1 MRALR
6 FVVAASSCLVALAAG
21 WTSSHAGEWVYRSPV
36 PGSRF
41 VSPGNTVVLRAAAPL
56 DPGSASAGVI
66 RVVGVG
72 SGVLD
77 GTTTLAR
84 DGRTLVFTP
93 ARRFAPG
100 ERVEVVATGIR
111 TRAGAP
117 MPAVRFDFTVSP
129 VAPGVLPRP
138 RRDAL
143 DGDPEPASAAAP
155 LVPNPHAAPSV
166 PAECPY
172 FVVVASDDPEPGA
185 IFVTPNTPPTQGTW
199 GNLFIADQDG
209 KPLFYRRMPDR
220 VVDFRLQADGRL
232 SYFDAGTDRYYL
244 MDAAFTVVDSFE
256 TGNGYV
262 TDLHEFVV
270 THEGHGLLMAY
281 DPQPVRMD
289 SVVAGGNPNA
299 IVTGLVLQEIDA
311 DKNVVFQWRSWDHFE
326 ITDAV
331 ECQVD
336 LQGSQVDYAHGNS
349 IELDHDGDLIVSSRH
364 MNEITKIDRET
375 GAIVWRFGLNALNNE
390 FTVVGDTRG
399 FSHQHDAR
407 ILPNGN
413 LTLYDNGNC
422 LSPAYSRALEFQLDP
437 VLKIATLV
445 WEHREQPDVFGRATG
460 NAQRRPSGSTMIN
473 WGLGAGQITDI
484 RPDGSKALELR
495 FGAANQTTYRARQ
508 YDWVTTRFATDRDTI
523 DFGDVTVG
531 DTATVPLEVENTSA
545 TPLTVTGILD
555 DNPWTSVT
563 GALPRTLAPGAAAT
577 WDVRYHPEHSN
588 PLKSR
593 LYVHVSNDTE
603 LVARSVW
610 LRSEGTA
617 TTDADVGAGGAGF
630 AIADVAP
637 VPAVGAARIAY
648 IVPRAAR
655 VQVGI
660 VDVQGRR
667 VATLADRDHA
677 PGRHETTW
685 SGEGA
690 GPGLYF
696 VTLEAPGA
704 RASRK
709 VLRIR

>member
-1 MRALR
+1 MSALR
-6 FVVAASSCLVALAAG
+6 IAVTASSCLVALVTG
-21 WTSSHAGEWVYRSPV
+21 WTPSPASEWVYRSPV
-36 PGSRF
+36 PGSRL
-41 VSPGNTVVLRAAAPL
+41 VSPGNTVVMRAAVAL
-56 DPGSASAGVI
+56 DPGAGVVS
-66 RVVGVG
+66 VVGAE
-72 SGVLD
+72 SGAHGGV
-77 GTTTLAR
+77 TRLAR
-84 DGRTLVFTP
+84 DGRTIVFTP
-93 ARRFAPG
+93 ARRFAAG
-100 ERVEVVATGIR
+100 ERVEVAASGFR
-111 TRAGAP
+111 TRAGLA
-117 MPAVRFDFTVSP
+117 MPTVRYDFTVSP

-143 DGDPEPASAAAP
+143 DGDVEPPTTAAAAGP
-155 LVPNPHAAPSV
+155 RLPSPHAAPSV
-166 PAECPY
+166 PEECPY
-172 FVVVASDDPEPGA
+172 FVVLVSDDPEPGA
-185 IFVTPNTPPTQGTW
+185 IFTTPNTPPSVGAW

-209 KPLFYRRMPDR
+209 NPLFFRKMPHR
-220 VVDFRLQADGRL
+220 VIDFRLQADGRL
-232 SYFDAGTDRYYL
+232 SYFDEGTDRYYL

-270 THEGHGLLMAY
+270 TPEGHGLLMAY

-289 SVVAGGNPNA
+289 TVVAGGNPNA
-299 IVTGLVLQEIDA
+299 IVTGLILQEIDQ

-331 ECQVD
+331 ECAVD
-336 LQGSQVDYAHGNS
+336 LQGAQVDYAHGNS
-349 IELDHDGDLIVSSRH
+349 IDLDLDGDLLVSSRH

-375 GAIVWRFGLNALNNE
+375 GAIVWRFGLNALNNQ

-407 ILPNGN
+407 RLPNGH

-422 LSPAYSRALEFQLDP
+422 LTPQYSRALEFQLDE
-437 VLKIATLV
+437 VNKVATLV
-445 WEHREQPDVFGRATG
+445 WEHREQPDVYGRATG

-495 FGAANQTTYRARQ
+495 FGATSSTTYRARQ

-523 DFGDVTVG
+523 DFGTVAVG
-531 DTATVPLEVENTSA
+531 NTATVPLEVENTSA

-555 DNPWTSVT
+555 GNPWTSVL

-577 WDVRYHPEHSN
+577 WNVRYAPEHPH
-588 PLKSR
+588 PLAAR

-610 LRSEGTA
+610 MRSNGTA
-617 TTDADVGAGGAGF
+617 TTDAATAEHAAF
-630 AIADVAP
+630 AIADAGP
-637 VPAVGAARIAY
+637 TPGAGPARIAY
-648 IVPRAAR
+648 VVPRAAR
-655 VQVGI
+655 VRLRI
-660 VDVQGRR
+660 ADVQGRH
-667 VATLADRDHA
+667 VVTLADRDHA

-685 SGEGA
+685 SAEGA
-690 GPGLYF
+690 PPGLYF

-704 RASRK
+704 RVSRK
-709 VLRIR
+709 LVRLR